1 MNNKEL
7 ELWKEKTKGLFHIT
21 QYNKFWKYI
30 DTLIKQNK
38 NIKTAIEYIEKNTI
52 DTTFYIDFDGEI
64 NYVLNLLKG
73 DNK

>member
-1 MNNKEL
+1 MEERYKANK
-7 ELWKEKTKGLFHIT
+7 K
-21 QYNKFWKYI
+21 
-30 DTLIKQNK
+30 
-38 NIKTAIEYIEKNTI
+38 AIEYIEKNTI